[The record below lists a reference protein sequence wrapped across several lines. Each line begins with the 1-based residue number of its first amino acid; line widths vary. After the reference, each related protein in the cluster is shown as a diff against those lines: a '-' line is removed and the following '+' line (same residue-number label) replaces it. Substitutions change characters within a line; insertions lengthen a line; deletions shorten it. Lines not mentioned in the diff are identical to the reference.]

1 VEVVAF
7 EAGGFACALDVRHVR
22 EVLAS
27 APVTRVPAAPP
38 AWRGVLNV
46 RGAVLPALD
55 LGLRLGGAP
64 ADGPLVV
71 VEGASAGV
79 CALVAERLLGIRTVE
94 ESELRAPPA
103 ELLAEAA
110 RLVRHLLPVEGERD
124 LLVLDLE
131 RLLDLEE
138 IRRVVRASARPRVE
152 RAREHAVPAAP
163 ALPSPSVQRARA
175 ERAEERAVPAAPSL
189 PSPPQGERAWER
201 GISAVV
207 PATAAPPRM
216 APPRPPAG
224 QAPKADRPHV
234 RLPLARE
241 TPPFPLPPAAPMV
254 VRAPAPA
261 QEPPRTAPD
270 PVPTSSTP
278 TPPPLA
284 PIGRAG
290 RPWTFAAAAAALG
303 LMLAWLLWPR
313 PPAATPTPT
322 STSTSTSTPTP
333 TPTPTRNATPIRA
346 PPPQPASA
354 ASSAVVVVKQG
365 DTLWEL
371 ARRYRSD
378 PRQWPVLHSANR
390 VQIANPDLIIPG
402 QLLVIPP

>member
-22 EVLAS
+22 EVLAA

-71 VEGASAGV
+71 VESASAGV
-79 CALVAERLLGIRTVE
+79 CALVAERLLGIRSVE

-103 ELLAEAA
+103 ALLAEAG
-110 RLVRHLLPVEGERD
+110 RLVRHLVPAEAGRD

-131 RLLDLEE
+131 RLLDPDE
-138 IRRVVRASARPRVE
+138 IRRVARASARPRAE
-152 RAREHAVPAAP
+152 SAR
-163 ALPSPSVQRARA
+163 
-175 ERAEERAVPAAPSL
+175 ERAVPAAPL
-189 PSPPQGERAWER
+189 PSSPPQGQMVRERV
-201 GISAVV
+201 ISAVV
-207 PATAAPPRM
+207 PTVAAPPRM
-216 APPRPPAG
+216 APPRPPAR

-241 TPPFPLPPAAPMV
+241 TPPSPAPPAAPMV
-254 VRAPAPA
+254 VHVPAPA
-261 QEPPRTAPD
+261 QEPPRAAPD
-270 PVPTSSTP
+270 SVPIPSTP

-284 PIGRAG
+284 SVGRAS
-290 RPWTFAAAAAALG
+290 RPWIGATAAVAALA

-313 PPAATPTPT
+313 PPAPTPTATATATRSSTPTATPTATRT
-322 STSTSTSTPTP
+322 STPAPISTPTP
-333 TPTPTRNATPIRA
+333 TPVSA
-346 PPPQPASA
+346 PSHQLASA

-378 PRQWPVLHSANR
+378 PRQWPVLHGANR
-390 VQIANPDLIIPG
+390 AQIADPDLIIPG
-402 QLLVIPP
+402 QQLVIPP